1 MSTSETAL
9 AQRAP
14 DSAGKLRLSTGG
26 VMNSAEDMAKA
37 IKALGDKHNLI
48 VPGGAIGADM
58 PMLHAAGI
66 SFVFIDPANET
77 YKIPGSDK
85 RGIGKNALDRIAS
98 AAGVRWIPSFC
109 GRVDDGSDMNFV
121 EYQVSGVVQQLDGT
135 ERTISAVKRI
145 DLRASHNYAGKVP
158 TESETADWGADAR
171 EIARQAAAKT
181 DRDGNPDPR
190 DPWPQILAARQHILS
205 LAESKA
211 KNRAIRSLGVRT
223 AYTVDDIKKG
233 FAVARLQFTGR
244 SDNPETQHE
253 IEIMMAQRA
262 LTSSAMLYGG
272 HGPAPARLAQP
283 QRTVQRIVT
292 APEAEA
298 DDDVIDTTAAAKPAT
313 EPQPTPASPD
323 QAVTRDPGNAAQA
336 HAAPQADRP
345 AAPPAAAQG
354 PRRPEHDPEMPVG
367 KKDPK
372 TGKCPRKRAS
382 EMSVD
387 NLTSMIDYYESK
399 KPTWDPRW
407 AGKNQLDLDALY
419 EWRTF
424 KAFDPSQGVLPAA
437 DEFADEQGHGDDE
450 IPF

>member
-1 MSTSETAL
+1 MSTPETAL
-9 AQRAP
+9 AQRPP

-26 VMNSAEDMAKA
+26 VMTSAEDMAKA

-85 RGIGKNALDRIAS
+85 RGIGKNALDRIAA
-98 AAGVRWIPSFC
+98 AAGVRWIPSYC

-158 TESETADWGADAR
+158 TESETSDWGADAR
-171 EIARQAAAKT
+171 EIARQASSKT

-262 LTSSAMLYGG
+262 LTSSTMLYGG

-292 APEAEA
+292 TPEADA
-298 DDDVIDTTAAAKPAT
+298 DDDVIDTTAAPSPAR
-313 EPQPTPASPD
+313 PQPDPAPQS
-323 QAVTRDPGNAAQA
+323 QAVAKSDPPSSSS
-336 HAAPQADRP
+336 APRAEAPVPQP
-345 AAPPAAAQG
+345 AAVNG
-354 PRRPEHDPEMPVG
+354 PRRPEHDPEMAVG
-367 KKDPK
+367 KKDEV
-372 TGKCPRKRAS
+372 TGKYPKKRAS

-387 NLTSMIDYYESK
+387 HLTSLIDYHESK
-399 KPTWDPRW
+399 KPTWSERW
-407 AGKNQLDLDALY
+407 AAKNQLDLDALY
-419 EWRTF
+419 EWRAF
-424 KAFDPSQGVLPAA
+424 KSFDPNQGVLPAA
-437 DEFADEQGHGDDE
+437 DEFADEQGPGDDE
-450 IPF
+450 VPF